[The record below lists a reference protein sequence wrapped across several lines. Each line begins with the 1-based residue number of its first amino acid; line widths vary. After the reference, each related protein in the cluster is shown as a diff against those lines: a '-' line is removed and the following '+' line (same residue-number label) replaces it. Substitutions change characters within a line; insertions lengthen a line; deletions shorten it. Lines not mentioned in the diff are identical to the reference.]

1 MEVFKDMK
9 KNTAAKAELWADRI
23 RDFQDSGLSYKEWCQ
38 KHEIAFS
45 TFHYWFRKL
54 QAGSQAETS
63 CDNPVFAKLP
73 SEQEI
78 HSAALL
84 DHPPVTIFLSE
95 TVRVEIAAGCPE
107 CLMASLLHV
116 LMGYA

>member
-1 MEVFKDMK
+1 MK

-23 RDFQDSGLSYKEWCQ
+23 RDFQDSGLSHKEWCQ
-38 KHEIAFS
+38 KHEIALS

-54 QAGSQAETS
+54 QAGSQAEAS
-63 CDNPVFAKLP
+63 CDNLVFAKLP

-84 DHPPVTIFLSE
+84 DHTRSPSSSQKRFGSKSLSV
-95 TVRVEIAAGCPE
+95 VRKA
-107 CLMASLLHV
+107 
-116 LMGYA
+116 

>member
-1 MEVFKDMK
+1 MK
-9 KNTAAKAELWADRI
+9 KNTAAKAELWTDRI
-23 RDFQDSGLSYKEWCQ
+23 RDFQDSGLSHKEWCQ
-38 KHEIAFS
+38 KHEIALS
-45 TFHYWFRKL
+45 TFHYWSRKL

-84 DHPPVTIFLSE
+84 NHTPVTIFLSE
-95 TVRVEIAAGCPE
+95 TVRVEIAVDCPE
-107 CLMASLLHV
+107 GLMASLFRV